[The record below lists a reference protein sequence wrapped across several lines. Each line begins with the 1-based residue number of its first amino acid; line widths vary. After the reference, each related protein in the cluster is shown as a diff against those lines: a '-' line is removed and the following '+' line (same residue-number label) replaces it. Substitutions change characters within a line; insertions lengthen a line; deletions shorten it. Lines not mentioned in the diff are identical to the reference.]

1 MNLFRKIKPIR
12 LTFGAISDDYF
23 YTPTVHPIPIKDWNI
38 GWYEKMKKASK
49 ENKLYFD
56 KQNSSKTVRH
66 CPSFVEIL
74 QNGYV
79 IPAPADYFLHLD
91 KDGDFVWHTS
101 FSFLGQTGNQDIT
114 FHYDDQLIDHLP
126 SHSDY
131 LRIAKINLPLK
142 LFTPKGYS
150 IQMMRMPYED
160 FSQWEAVYGM
170 LRTDKNHNM
179 NIQLGNKKSRSNIYK
194 ARNSTLFDSSISKER
209 KFSHR
214 MVDLSDKS
222 KYTGKFYKIYKKHYL
237 KTYGSEKPKF
247 RQDYWKEE

>member
-1 MNLFRKIKPIR
+1 MNLFKKIKPIR

-38 GWYEKMKKASK
+38 GWYEKMKQASK
-49 ENKLYFD
+49 ENKLYFE
-56 KQNSSKTVRH
+56 KQNSSRTVRH
-66 CPSFVEIL
+66 CPSFVEIF

-79 IPAPADYFLHLD
+79 IPAPADYFIHLD
-91 KDGDFVWHTS
+91 KDGDLIWHTS
-101 FSFLGQTGNQDIT
+101 FSFLGQTGNQDIS

-126 SHSDY
+126 NHSDY
-131 LRIAKINLPLK
+131 LRIAKINLPFK

-179 NIQLGNKKSRSNIYK
+179 NIQLAIKSHDQIFIKQGTPLCLIVPFKR
-194 ARNSTLFDSSISKER
+194 E
-209 KFSHR
+209 KFTHK